1 MFVKRK
7 ESLINCINF
16 GHVSVLCL
24 SLIFGTLA
32 LAGPFPEDDMEN
44 IVMLQMLN
52 PSYKVRG
59 RGPSNFVPDDQI
71 QPLPLESKSWT
82 QQILIEDDAG
92 VLAGVR
98 KNLSDWQDTQEYARA
113 WNLGST
119 GVYDVESVD
128 EKKAYLQKMILK
140 YADKRLSGEVK
151 NAEEGSALHSVG
163 QAQRALKPNA
173 EAAISDNIKLKFKAR
188 ILQGKAIMEVKNPYV
203 QYTTTANLKGEVN
216 LDASKEFKE
225 LGVNTNAN
233 YRADEDNLK
242 VNVVKDFKDLNIQAS
257 INYEISEETWTASL
271 QKPIYRKLIGRVS
284 SSQADKEMILG
295 NESNQVMEVMF
306 NTSF

>member
-7 ESLINCINF
+7 ESLINCIKL
-16 GHVSVLCL
+16 GQLSVLCL
-24 SLIFGTLA
+24 SLFVGSVSF
-32 LAGPFPEDDMEN
+32 AGPFPEDDSEN

-92 VLAGVR
+92 VLVGVR
-98 KNLSDWQDTQEYARA
+98 KDLADWQETQEYAKA
-113 WNLGST
+113 WNLEST

-128 EKKAYLQKMILK
+128 QKKAYLQKMILK

-173 EAAISDNIKLKFKAR
+173 EAAVSENIKLKFKAR

-203 QYTTTANLKGEVN
+203 EYSTTANLKGEVN
-216 LDASKEFKE
+216 LDASKEFNE
-225 LGVNTNAN
+225 LGVNTSAN

-242 VNVVKDFKDLNIQAS
+242 VNIVKTFKDLDVQAS
-257 INYEISEETWTASL
+257 INYEVSDEVWTASL
-271 QKPIYRKLIGRVS
+271 QKPIYRNLIGRVS
-284 SSQADKEMILG
+284 SSQAEKEMILG

>member
-1 MFVKRK
+1 MFVKTK
-7 ESLINCINF
+7 ESLINCLKF
-16 GHVSVLCL
+16 GHLSVLCL
-24 SLIFGTLA
+24 SLISGTIS

-44 IVMLQMLN
+44 TIMLQMLN
-52 PSYKVRG
+52 PSQKVRG

-71 QPLPLESKSWT
+71 QPLPIDSKSWT
-82 QQILIEDDAG
+82 QQILVEDDAG

-98 KNLSDWQDTQEYARA
+98 KDLTEWQQTKEYAKT
-113 WNLGST
+113 WNLEST
-119 GVYDVESVD
+119 GVYDVQTVD

-163 QAQRALKPNA
+163 QAQKALKPNA
-173 EAAISDNIKLKFKAR
+173 EASVSENIKLKFKAR

-203 QYTTTANLKGEVN
+203 KYSTTANLKGEVN

-225 LGVNTNAN
+225 LGVNTTAN

-242 VNVVKDFKDLNIQAS
+242 VNIVKSFKELDVQAS
-257 INYEISEETWTASL
+257 IDYQVSEETWTASL
-271 QKPIYRKLIGRVS
+271 QKPLYKNLIGRVS
-284 SSQADKEMILG
+284 SSQSEEEMILG